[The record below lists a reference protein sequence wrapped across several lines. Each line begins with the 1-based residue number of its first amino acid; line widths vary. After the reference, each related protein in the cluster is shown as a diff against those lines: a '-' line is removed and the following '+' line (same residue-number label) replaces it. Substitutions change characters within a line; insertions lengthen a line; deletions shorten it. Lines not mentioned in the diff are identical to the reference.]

1 MQISN
6 DTPLQASN
14 AKHYELEIINNESIK
29 SLKTKYNSIIRKNF
43 LAKNHRQQQQHQQ
56 QQQKLQDNNNT
67 NISISGVKVNENNSK
82 ATVQSKLNSS
92 SISSSKSKTTA
103 TTRYS
108 DEENGESSGDFN
120 IWSYSP
126 FDFDLIKVII

>member
-56 QQQKLQDNNNT
+56 KSYDNNNT

-92 SISSSKSKTTA
+92 SINSSKSKTTA